1 MKKIFYI
8 ISIYLIIMNDLL
20 FAGGRRD
27 AVASYHQSKS
37 GINDT
42 VLYTLSAIGIALVG
56 AVIYFVITKKKN

>member
-1 MKKIFYI
+1 
-8 ISIYLIIMNDLL
+8 MNDLL